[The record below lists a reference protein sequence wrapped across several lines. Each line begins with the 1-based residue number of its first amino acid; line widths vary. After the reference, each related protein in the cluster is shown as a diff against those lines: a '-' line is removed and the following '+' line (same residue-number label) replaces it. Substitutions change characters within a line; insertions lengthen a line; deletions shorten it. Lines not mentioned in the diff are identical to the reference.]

1 MFYIWSHS
9 LKMDSNY
16 QELFYHC
23 GKSKTHCDCSTN
35 PNYIFPYIR
44 GLFDSNGTITS
55 KTKINK
61 CLSVS
66 IRADSAFIDFIVD
79 NMKGITYTTLTKEY
93 VEYQHL
99 NALEFLHRI
108 YKKSDARYRSNFNYE
123 KYIDWAVKP
132 ENDVPICHFEKND
145 ENAVVPFKHRI
156 SDVGY
161 DLTIIRVVK
170 VYGSKITMFD
180 TGIKVKPPI
189 GYYTKIVP
197 RSSLIKSGYIL
208 SNSVGIIDSGY
219 QDTLKIC
226 LTKIDSSLPDLE
238 LPFTCCQLILEKLNH
253 FEMTEHTYEPIFKN
267 PTSRGLG
274 GFGSTDILHH
284 K

>member
-1 MFYIWSHS
+1 
-9 LKMDSNY
+9 MDSNY
-16 QELFYHC
+16 QELFYNC
-23 GKSKTHCDCSTN
+23 GKNNSFIIDFPTN

-44 GLFDSNGTITS
+44 GVFEYYFGTITP
-55 KTKINK
+55 KTKNNQN
-61 CLSVS
+61 LSVS
-66 IRADSAFIDFIVD
+66 ITADSNIIDYIIN
-79 NMKGITYTTLTKEY
+79 NMKRITYTTLSDQY
-93 VEYQHL
+93 VEYQGL
-99 NALEFLHRI
+99 NALEFLHCI
-108 YKKSDARYRSNFNYE
+108 YKNSDERYRSTSNYE
-123 KYIDWAVKP
+123 KYLDWTLKP
-132 ENDVPICHFEKND
+132 ELEVPIVFFEKND
-145 ENAVVPFKHRI
+145 DTAVIPTKHRI

-161 DLTIIRVVK
+161 DLTITKVLK

-226 LTKIDSSLPDLE
+226 LTKIDDSLPDLE
-238 LPFTCCQLILEKLNH
+238 LPFTCCQLILEKLHH
-253 FEMTEHTYEPIFKN
+253 FEIIQHTYESIFKDS
-267 PTSRGLG
+267 TSRGLG
-274 GFGSTDILHH
+274 AFGSTDILFQNNH